1 MNKKIKNF
9 PEFLNEAE
17 ILESGLVAGK
27 VDLSEIVEVC
37 DFLHKEYLKGVSE
50 KFPGMQERLMHRTT
64 YYMSV
69 DTGDHNPRV
78 FNNTWDSSL
87 RAPGVTILYNGDKMN
102 VASYASGVLT
112 LTDKY
117 FEKNL
122 VAQETVLAHEF
133 SHAIDPVLHK
143 EVSSLKDREQRDL
156 QEEDEMRI
164 RKVLG
169 LRDKDDYDKWMNNA
183 YEEAEAGNVSLIY
196 KRYLRQTT
204 EIEAHTGMLV
214 YILNMLLTQNP
225 EKREAVKAI
234 LRKGDWKINSVFPE
248 LDDIVEHVRDRV
260 DNYGKIKTKL
270 LKRMAA
276 LVSQEELPV
285 GKKPAYLVIFFSM
298 FKRDYDYIFK
308 NEYQDQ
314 AREFK
319 DFILSLREKF
329 VQKFPRA
336 RVE

>member
-1 MNKKIKNF
+1 MNKKIKSF
-9 PEFLNEAE
+9 TEFLSEAE

-37 DFLHKEYLKGVSE
+37 DFLYKEYFKGVSE
-50 KFPGMQERLMHRTT
+50 KFPEVQNLKNTRTV
-64 YYMSV
+64 YVSV
-69 DTGDHNPRV
+69 DTSAHNTGV
-78 FNNTWDSSL
+78 LVKDFGSSRL
-87 RAPGVTILYNGDKMN
+87 APHSVKILYDGDSEKKHVAAYSNGYLWL
-102 VASYASGVLT
+102 S
-112 LTDKY
+112 DKY

-122 VAQETVLAHEF
+122 VAQETILAHEF

-143 EVSSLKDREQRDL
+143 RVSSLKDREARDL
-156 QEEDEMRI
+156 EKEDEMRI
-164 RKVLG
+164 RRVLG
-169 LRDKDDYDKWMNNA
+169 LRNEDDYCEWMNKA
-183 YEEAEAGNVSLIY
+183 YDEVEAGNVSLIY

-204 EIEAHTGMLV
+204 EIEAHAGMLV

-248 LDDIVEHVRDRV
+248 LDDVVEHINDRV
-260 DNYGKIKTKL
+260 ESYGKIKAKL
-270 LKRMAA
+270 LKRMAT

-285 GKKPAYLVIFFSM
+285 GKKPDYVVIFFNWL
-298 FKRDYDYIFK
+298 KGEYDSLTR
-308 NEYQDQ
+308 DQ